1 MSELHQEQRDR
12 ESESDGGVAVG
23 AALRSAREARGDSLS
38 DVAHALKLSQGQ
50 IEALE
55 MERFDLLPG
64 PVFVRG
70 FLRNYAR
77 YLGLDPEA
85 VAAAFVP
92 DTPASSVRLSPVG
105 NAAGAMPSG
114 NGERKVLKPALVV
127 VCGMSLALLAGWYFD
142 WFKVPGTEPLVVE
155 DKTDQAPMMASP
167 ATPPVT
173 VLQPDYDPL
182 PQQPAPSAGGE
193 EASSMPPMSDG
204 EPASAGTGVTAGDPA
219 TEAVAP
225 AVPEAADSA
234 GEASSETAVE
244 AQVEE
249 PVDEPLPDP
258 SVGQLVFRMEGE
270 SWIQVRDGAGVI
282 VFTGT
287 GASGTSRTVQ
297 GKRPFSIVVG
307 NAASVS
313 LEHDGVPFDLA
324 PHTRSGGVARVTIE

>member
-1 MSELHQEQRDR
+1 VSELDQEQRDLA
-12 ESESDGGVAVG
+12 SESAGGVSIG
-23 AALRSAREARGDSLS
+23 AALRSTREARGDSLS
-38 DVAHALKLSQGQ
+38 DVAHALKLSPGQ

-77 YLGLDPEA
+77 YLGLDPET
-85 VAAAFVP
+85 VTAAFVSEAP
-92 DTPASSVRLSPVG
+92 VQSVRLSPVG
-105 NAAGAMPSG
+105 NAVGAMPNG

-142 WFKVPGTEPLVVE
+142 WFKVPGTAPVAVEDRVGSAPIMSPPVAVLPQDPVPVTPQSSPAPAEVEPL
-155 DKTDQAPMMASP
+155 
-167 ATPPVT
+167 PV
-173 VLQPDYDPL
+173 PL
-182 PQQPAPSAGGE
+182 
-193 EASSMPPMSDG
+193 MPDG
-204 EPASAGTGVTAGDPA
+204 EPSSAVAEASAEEPA
-219 TEAVAP
+219 TAPASPTPAP
-225 AVPEAADSA
+225 AVPEDVSAA
-234 GEASSETAVE
+234 GEAPPAVSEVQA
-244 AQVEE
+244 EE
-249 PVDEPLPDP
+249 PVLDP
-258 SVGQLVFRMEGE
+258 AVGQLVFRMEGE

-287 GASGTSRTVQ
+287 GTSGTSRTVQ

-324 PHTRSGGVARVTIE
+324 PHTRSGGVARVTID

>member
-1 MSELHQEQRDR
+1 MSELDQEQRDVAP
-12 ESESDGGVAVG
+12 ESAGGVSIGAV
-23 AALRSAREARGDSLS
+23 LRSAREARGDSLS

-64 PVFVRG
+64 PVFARG

-85 VAAAFVP
+85 VTAAFVSEAP
-92 DTPASSVRLSPVG
+92 VQSVRLSPVG
-105 NAAGAMPSG
+105 NAVGAMPNSK
-114 NGERKVLKPALVV
+114 GERKVLKPALVV

-142 WFKVPGTEPLVVE
+142 WFKVPGTAPMAVEGRVGSAPIMPSPVAVLPQDAAPVSPQSPPATAEVEPLSV
-155 DKTDQAPMMASP
+155 
-167 ATPPVT
+167 
-173 VLQPDYDPL
+173 PL
-182 PQQPAPSAGGE
+182 
-193 EASSMPPMSDG
+193 MPDG
-204 EPASAGTGVTAGDPA
+204 EPSSAVAEASAEDPA
-219 TEAVAP
+219 ASLTP
-225 AVPEAADSA
+225 AVPEDVGAAHEVPPA
-234 GEASSETAVE
+234 VSEVQA
-244 AQVEE
+244 EE
-249 PVDEPLPDP
+249 PTLDP
-258 SVGQLVFRMEGE
+258 TVGQLVFRMEGE

-287 GASGTSRTVQ
+287 GTSGTSRTVQ